1 MIGMLRAWVLISLA
15 MPCVTSGIA
24 AQSVFLGTVMADG
37 EPAPPLPG
45 AEITIPNLN
54 LGARTD
60 SLGHFQFNGIPK
72 GVYRVNIRRVGY
84 SAIAINAQFSG
95 KDTLDADIALTVL
108 AVTLD
113 TVSVKGDENQHMK
126 FLEFESRRAHGQG
139 SYLTR
144 ADISREQAR
153 QLGEIVAKIPGIKL
167 NRYGGESAVAS
178 ARYTS
183 TVTRGG
189 DAMDRRKGAPR
200 ACYAQVY
207 VDDVRVFG
215 SDPGEALF
223 NINTIQPSSIQAI
236 EYYRSRTE
244 TPIKYASY
252 RAECGTL
259 LIWTRIE

>member
-1 MIGMLRAWVLISLA
+1 MIRFFRAVVLTSLA
-15 MPCVTSGIA
+15 VPCISSGIA
-24 AQSVFLGTVMADG
+24 AQSVFLGTVTADG
-37 EPAPPLPG
+37 EPSPPLPN
-45 AEITIPNLN
+45 AEITVPDLN
-54 LGARTD
+54 LGVRTD
-60 SLGHFQFNGIPK
+60 SLGHFALSGIPK
-72 GVYRVNIRRVGY
+72 GTYRVNIRRVGY
-84 SAIAINAQFSG
+84 SAISINAQFSG
-95 KDTLDADIALTVL
+95 KDTLDADIALMAL

-113 TVSVKGDENQHMK
+113 TVSVKGDENGHLK
-126 FLEFESRRAHGQG
+126 FLEFESRRVHGQG

-144 ADISREQAR
+144 EDIAKERDR

-167 NRYGGESAVAS
+167 NRYGAESSVAS
-178 ARYTS
+178 ARYTGFG
-183 TVTRGG
+183 RGG

-236 EYYRSRTE
+236 EYYGSRSE

-252 RAECGTL
+252 RADCGTL

>member
-1 MIGMLRAWVLISLA
+1 MIRFFRAVVLTSLA
-15 MPCVTSGIA
+15 VPCIATGIA
-24 AQSVFLGTVMADG
+24 AQSVFLGTVTADG
-37 EPAPPLPG
+37 EPSPPLPN
-45 AEITIPNLN
+45 AEITLPDLN
-54 LGARTD
+54 LGVRTD
-60 SLGHFQFNGIPK
+60 SLGHFSLNGIPR
-72 GVYRVNIRRVGY
+72 GTYRVTIRRVGY
-84 SAIAINAQFSG
+84 SAISIHAQFSG
-95 KDTLDADIALTVL
+95 KDTLDADIALTAL

-113 TVSVKGDENQHMK
+113 TVDVKGNENGHLK

-144 ADISREQAR
+144 EDIAKETDR

-167 NRYGGESAVAS
+167 NRYGAESSVAS
-178 ARYTS
+178 ARYS
-183 TVTRGG
+183 SGSTRGG

-215 SDPGEALF
+215 SDPGESLF

-236 EYYRSRTE
+236 EYYRSRAE

-252 RAECGTL
+252 RADCGTL